1 MSNKLT
7 RKWVVLLLACT
18 MLITLLAACGSKSNN
33 GGNNGASG
41 NAGSNNSG
49 SNAPATTPATTPAA
63 VDYGD
68 TGGLTLPL
76 VDKPTEITW
85 MVAADFNVD
94 NTLVVQELETR
105 TGIKVKFQT
114 VPSAQY
120 KDKLSVTLASGDLPD
135 IFYGLPLND
144 LKEIGQ
150 EGGVAA
156 INDYTDMLP
165 NFNKLYMEENPWV
178 ISSYGDENGKLY
190 SWPIYELNRDVNHGF
205 MYRKDIFD
213 ANGIQPWTDTES
225 FYQAMKQLKEIY
237 PDSYPYA
244 SKTGVGIFR
253 DWAYG
258 WGIGSFEY
266 PVFYNE
272 GAGQWQLASTT
283 TEHKAQLDFMKTLY
297 NEGLV
302 DPEFITDTTDS
313 WTSKMTTDRSFVTWD
328 WIGRLDL
335 FYSQVKDA
343 NPDYNLRY
351 GYPVGPTGNI
361 RTLPKVDANFALA
374 VAQNKNTEA
383 SLKLLDYLTSE
394 SGSQLISLGVEG
406 VNYEWDANGKPVY
419 PELADREVVDIF
431 ALGEKYGMW
440 LESTYLRPD
449 KRSVYFNFTE
459 REQEAQDMI
468 NNDNRFEALD
478 PVLNF
483 TADEVSAIVDIKS
496 SIQTAAEEF
505 NTKYILDPAFGEA
518 QWNEWVART
527 ESLGVAKMLEI
538 YNAAQARYEA
548 AQ

>member
-1 MSNKLT
+1 MSKNMT
-7 RKWVVLLLACT
+7 QKWVGTLLSCT
-18 MLITLLAACGSKSNN
+18 MLVTLAAACSSNSN
-33 GGNNGASG
+33 GGNSTANNNGTS
-41 NAGSNNSG
+41 NAGT
-49 SNAPATTPATTPAA
+49 NAPIATPAAPA

-85 MVAADFNVD
+85 MVSSDFNVD
-94 NTLVVQELETR
+94 NTLVVKELEER

-114 VPSAQY
+114 VPSSQY
-120 KDKLSVTLASGDLPD
+120 QDKLSVTLASGDLPD

-150 EGGVAA
+150 EGGVVA
-156 INDYTDMLP
+156 INDYADKLP
-165 NFNKLYMEENPWV
+165 NFSKLYLEENPWI
-178 ISSYGDENGKLY
+178 ISSYGDENGDLF

-205 MYRKDIFD
+205 MYRKDILD
-213 ANGIQPWTDTES
+213 ANGIQPWTDTDS
-225 FYQAMKQLKEIY
+225 FYSVLKQLKEKY

-244 SKTGVGIFR
+244 SKTGVGVFR

-258 WGIGSFEY
+258 WGIGSYEY
-266 PVFYNE
+266 PVYYNE
-272 GAGQWQLASTT
+272 GAGEWQLASTT
-283 TEHKAQLDFMKTLY
+283 AEHKAQLDFMKKLY
-297 NEGLV
+297 SEGLI
-302 DPEFITDTTDS
+302 DPEFITDTADS

-335 FYSQVKDA
+335 FYGQVKDA
-343 NPDYNLRY
+343 NPSYDLRY
-351 GYPVGPTGNI
+351 GLPVGPTGNI

-374 VAQNKNTEA
+374 VANNKNSEV
-383 SLKLLDYLTSE
+383 SLKLLDYLTSI

-419 PELADREVVDIF
+419 PELADREVVDII
-431 ALGEKYGMW
+431 ALSEKYGMW

-449 KRSVYFNFTE
+449 KRSVYFNYTE
-459 REQEAQDMI
+459 REQEAQDLI
-468 NNDNRFEALD
+468 NNEQRFEALD

-483 TADEVSAIVDIKS
+483 TADEVSELVDIKAS
-496 SIQTAAEEF
+496 LQTAAEEF
-505 NTKYILDPAFGEA
+505 NTKYVLDASYGDA

-527 ESLGVAKMLEI
+527 ESLGVAKLLEI
-538 YNAAQARYEA
+538 YNAAQARYDA

>member
-1 MSNKLT
+1 MSKNMT
-7 RKWVVLLLACT
+7 QKWVGTLLSCT
-18 MLITLLAACGSKSNN
+18 MLVTLAAACGSNNN
-33 GGNNGASG
+33 GGNNATNSNGSS
-41 NAGSNNSG
+41 NAGTT
-49 SNAPATTPATTPAA
+49 APVASPA

-85 MVAADFNVD
+85 MVTSDFNVD
-94 NTLVVQELETR
+94 KTLVVKELEER

-114 VPSAQY
+114 VPSSQY

-135 IFYGLPLND
+135 IFYGLPTND

-150 EGGVAA
+150 EGGVVA
-156 INDYTDMLP
+156 INDYADMLP
-165 NFNKLYMEENPWV
+165 NFSKLYLEENPWV

-205 MYRKDIFD
+205 MYRKDILD
-213 ANGIQPWTDTES
+213 ANGIDPWTDTDS
-225 FYQAMKQLKEIY
+225 FYEVMKKLKEIY

-244 SKTGVGIFR
+244 SKTGVGVFR

-258 WGIGSFEY
+258 WGVGSYEY

-272 GAGQWQLASTT
+272 GAGEWQLASTT
-283 TEHKAQLDFMKTLY
+283 NEHKAQLDFMKKMY
-297 NEGLV
+297 AEGLI
-302 DPEFITDTTDS
+302 DPEFITDTADS
-313 WTSKMTTDRSFVTWD
+313 WTSKMSTDRSFVTWD

-335 FYSQVKDA
+335 FYGQVKDA

-351 GYPVGPTGNI
+351 GIPVGPTGHI

-383 SLKLLDYLTSE
+383 SLKLLDYLTSI
-394 SGSQLISLGVEG
+394 SGSQLITLGIEG

-419 PELADREVVDIF
+419 AELADRDVVDIF
-431 ALGEKYGMW
+431 ALSEKYGMW
-440 LESTYLRPD
+440 IESTYLRPD

-459 REQEAQDMI
+459 KEQEAQDLI
-468 NNDNRFEALD
+468 NNEQRFEALD

-483 TADEVSAIVDIKS
+483 TSSEVAAIVDIKS
-496 SIQTAAEEF
+496 TIQTAAEEF
-505 NTKYILDPAFGEA
+505 NTKYVLDAAYGET
-518 QWNEWVART
+518 QWNDWIART
-527 ESLGVAKMLEI
+527 ESLGVAKLLEI
-538 YNAAQARYEA
+538 YNTAQARYDA